1 MIWLLLAAA
10 IALGLLASALWF
22 PDAWLRAE
30 FARERWSAGL
40 ELRAQQIDGER
51 WTWAEGG
58 NGPLLLLLHGYT
70 GGKENWYPL
79 AGILKKHFRVIAP
92 DLPGWGQ
99 SQRDAGADYG
109 YTAQAQRLARFIET
123 QGEGRPVALVGHSM
137 GGGIAA
143 LLAARFPDCIDKLVL
158 MDASG
163 VRHDDNAFGEA
174 VLRGEQP
181 FAVHDASSL
190 RRFLTLVFAKP
201 PWVPWPF
208 SAALIARRQRETDF
222 EREVLQA
229 ISGPDAF
236 LPGQESVAIRAP
248 TLLFWCRD
256 DHVIDASA
264 AALYAARIPQAHIFM
279 QDGCNHMP
287 MLERTAATAKV
298 LQEFLQ

>member
-10 IALGLLASALWF
+10 VTLALLASALWT
-22 PDAWLRAE
+22 PDVWLRAE
-30 FARERWSAGL
+30 FARQRWSAGL
-40 ELRAQQIDGER
+40 ALHTQQIDDVR
-51 WTWAEGG
+51 WAWAEAGD
-58 NGPLLLLLHGYT
+58 GPLLLLVHGYT

-79 AGILKKHFRVIAP
+79 AGILKNHFRVIAP
-92 DLPGWGQ
+92 DLPGWGD

-109 YTAQAQRLARFIET
+109 YTAQVDRLVQFIDALAAGT
-123 QGEGRPVALVGHSM
+123 PVALVGHSM

-143 LLAARFPDCIDKLVL
+143 LLAARHPQCVDKLVL

-163 VRHDDNAFGEA
+163 VRHQDNAFGEA

-181 FAVHDASSL
+181 FAVHDAASL
-190 RRFLTLVFAKP
+190 RRFLGLVFSKP

-208 SAALIARRQRETDF
+208 SAAYVARRQRDAVF

-236 LPGQESVAIRAP
+236 LPGEEAIVIRAP

-256 DHVIDASA
+256 DCVIDVSA
-264 AALYAARIPQAHIFM
+264 ATLYAARIGQAHTFI

-287 MLERTAATAKV
+287 MLDCTSATANV
-298 LQEFLQ
+298 LKEFLQ